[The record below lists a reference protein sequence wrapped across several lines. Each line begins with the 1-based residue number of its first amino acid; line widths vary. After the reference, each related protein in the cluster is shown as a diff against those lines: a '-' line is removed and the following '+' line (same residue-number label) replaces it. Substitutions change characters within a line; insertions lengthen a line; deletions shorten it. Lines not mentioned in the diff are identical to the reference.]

1 MNFQTSK
8 QLMQLIHVII
18 CHQISLLVQILKYIN
33 GSLSKLN
40 FFASTNIEIYQWF
53 PIEIK
58 QYGCEIKQ
66 YGCDVPCPYNTT
78 ISCSF
83 AVPESITITTA
94 IVIKMMSYT
103 LKLMFFNKRY
113 FYGRRIIRLTRE

>member
-1 MNFQTSK
+1 MSLTKILDGLKNEFSDEQAAYAINT
-8 QLMQLIHVII
+8 
-18 CHQISLLVQILKYIN
+18 CHNMPS
-33 GSLSKLN
+33 N